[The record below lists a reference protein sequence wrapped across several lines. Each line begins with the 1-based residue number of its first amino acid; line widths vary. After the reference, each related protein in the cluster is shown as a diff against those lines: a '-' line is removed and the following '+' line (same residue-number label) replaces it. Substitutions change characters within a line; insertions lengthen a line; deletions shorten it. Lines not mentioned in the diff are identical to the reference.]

1 MIAERE
7 FSLDELVRKLKKPEI
22 GAIVTFLGVVRRE
35 ADGEHVSGM
44 NIEMDEQEAE
54 NVLEQ
59 LKREAIATFDIE
71 AVEIVHRKGLL
82 AVGDSIVA
90 ILVGAG
96 HRKEAFRA
104 CEYIIDVLRISDA
117 IRLQD
122 LET

>member
-1 MIAERE
+1 MITDQN
-7 FSLDELVRKLKKPEI
+7 FSLDEFVRKLKKPEI
-22 GAIVTFLGVVRRE
+22 GAIVTFLGVVRR
-35 ADGEHVSGM
+35 ADGEQVRGM
-44 NIEMDEQEAE
+44 NIEMSEKQAE

-59 LKREAIATFDIE
+59 LKREAVDKFDVE

-82 AVGDSIVA
+82 DIGDSIVA
-90 ILVGAG
+90 ILVGAR

-117 IRLQD
+117 IRLQE